1 MARSILEGPLFQA
14 TGPNDHEGL
23 GRERFWDMT
32 PEQRQ
37 DNLKQI
43 MNDANAGALEA
54 PRKEFAR
61 GWLSELDRY
70 RRNHGGSNGLSLP

>member
-1 MARSILEGPLFQA
+1 
-14 TGPNDHEGL
+14 
-23 GRERFWDMT
+23 MT

-43 MNDANAGALEA
+43 VTDANAGAFEA

-61 GWLSELDRY
+61 GWLSEFERY
-70 RRNHGGSNGLSLP
+70 LRNHGDPLNQLP